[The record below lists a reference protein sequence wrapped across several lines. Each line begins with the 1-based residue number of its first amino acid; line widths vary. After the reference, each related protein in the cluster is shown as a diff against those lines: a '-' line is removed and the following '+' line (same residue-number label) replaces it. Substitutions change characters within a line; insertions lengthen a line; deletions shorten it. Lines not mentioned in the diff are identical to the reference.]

1 MIRKRKVFLA
11 RYFLASKYKKKG
23 GDKMRCNTCNNDV
36 NPQKKFNWLAFILL
50 AGIFYIPIYLL
61 KSKKCPVCGAKI

>member
-1 MIRKRKVFLA
+1 
-11 RYFLASKYKKKG
+11 
-23 GDKMRCNTCNNDV
+23 MRCNTCNNDV
-36 NPQKKFNWLAFILL
+36 DPQKKFNWLAFILL